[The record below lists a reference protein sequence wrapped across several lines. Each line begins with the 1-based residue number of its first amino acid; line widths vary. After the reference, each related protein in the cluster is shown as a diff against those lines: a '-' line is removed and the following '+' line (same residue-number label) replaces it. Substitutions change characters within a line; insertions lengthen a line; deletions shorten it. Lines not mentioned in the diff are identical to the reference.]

1 MCLTRWMVG
10 SYAIVLLALAAAGSG
25 CGSEESPPAPASPA
39 PEAAAP
45 AADAP
50 AADAPPA
57 AAAEQPVAEAPEW
70 AGELPVDF
78 PADVPRYPGAKVASA
93 RGNQDLGVAVTFDS
107 PDAPDVVAK
116 FYSDSLAAQGWQTQT
131 QETPEGTMI
140 MAEKDDR
147 RASALIGSGGQATL
161 VQLLVVRLK

>member
-39 PEAAAP
+39 PEAAP
-45 AADAP
+45 
-50 AADAPPA
+50 PPA
-57 AAAEQPVAEAPEW
+57 AAAQAPVAEAPEW